1 MKLGRATFLGVRG
14 VADATHEFIHPTTGL
29 PHPVVVFTGPPAS
42 GKTRVLEAILAGK
55 EGVAPYA
62 TMVAPEP
69 WQRKADEPAKIVLL
83 WWLNDAE
90 RRFAGVEDTWVTTE
104 VILGSD
110 GLRVDADEGLL
121 TILER
126 YEHRADQG
134 KLEYFPSNR
143 QLLPYGASHGLSS
156 VEQRLYR
163 TTKDERKYSFVSRF
177 LGTLRQDRPKAEAF
191 AKTLSYLS
199 PTLQFDPTGG
209 REAWHVLRSATPSAG
224 AATVD
229 ATELSASEMDAV
241 IFAATANL
249 LHLSN
254 SVVLVDR
261 PELHAHPSNA
271 AAFVSGLGALGED
284 NQLFLSTTSA
294 EILAAVDP
302 SSVIQL
308 GR

>member
-29 PHPVVVFTGPPAS
+29 PQPVVVFTGPPAS

-83 WWLNDAE
+83 WWLSDAE
-90 RRFAGVEDTWVTTE
+90 RKFAGVEDTWVTTE
-104 VILGSD
+104 VIFGSD

-126 YEHRADQG
+126 YEHRPDQG

-177 LGTLRQDRPKAEAF
+177 LGTLRQDKPKADAF

-209 REAWHVLRSATPSAG
+209 REAWHVIRSATPSAG
-224 AATVD
+224 AVTGDV
-229 ATELSASEMDAV
+229 TELSASEMDAV

-249 LHLSN
+249 LQLSN

-261 PELHAHPSNA
+261 PELHVHPSNA
-271 AAFVSGLGALGED
+271 AAFLAGLGALGED
-284 NQLFLSTTSA
+284 NQLFLSTTSS

-302 SSVIQL
+302 SSVVQL